1 MEQPSNDTPSVTPV
15 GRASSLREGA
25 GNGRVPFNAPLRNR
39 NVAGD
44 FHRPYERRLPFNVL
58 LRNFHRPKTSGFH
71 PGTIPGGAGHPRMGT
86 GPKRNRKNPQGVW
99 IVEKNFVENRGIHS
113 GQKTAVNNLCF
124 FTNPMWI
131 KSPRPLRA
139 FATFPHKF
147 PLLPLLLPQPIY
159 R

>member
-1 MEQPSNDTPSVTPV
+1 MAWSNHRTTLPQSRPLGVPAPSEREPGTPSS
-15 GRASSLREGA
+15 GRM
-25 GNGRVPFNAPLRNR
+25 PFNVPLRGR
-39 NVAGD
+39 KIAGD
-44 FHRPYERRLPFNVL
+44 FHRPYETQKFSPPKKLPVSTA
-58 LRNFHRPKTSGFH
+58 K
-71 PGTIPGGAGHPRMGT
+71 TIPGGAGHPRMGT

>member
-1 MEQPSNDTPSVTPV
+1 MAWSNQRTTLPQSRPLGVPAPSEREPGMGAHHPTCRSEAATL
-15 GRASSLREGA
+15 RAI
-25 GNGRVPFNAPLRNR
+25 FIAPTK
-39 NVAGD
+39 
-44 FHRPYERRLPFNVL
+44 
-58 LRNFHRPKTSGFH
+58 LRNFHRPKKLPVSTGK
-71 PGTIPGGAGHPRMGT
+71 TIPGGPGHPRMGT

-113 GQKTAVNNLCF
+113 GAKTAVNNLCL

>member
-1 MEQPSNDTPSVTPV
+1 MAWRNHRTTLPQSRPTGVTAPSE
-15 GRASSLREGA
+15 REPGTMGA
-25 GNGRVPFNAPLRNR
+25 VPFTRPLRGR
-39 NVAGD
+39 KIAGD
-44 FHRPYERRLPFNVL
+44 FHRPYETQKFSP
-58 LRNFHRPKTSGFH
+58 PKKTSGFH
-71 PGTIPGGAGHPRMGT
+71 PETIPGGPGHPRMGT
-86 GPKRNRKNPQGVW
+86 GPMRNQKNPQGVW
-99 IVEKNFVENRGIHS
+99 SVEKNFVENRGIHS